1 MGQIMFEIDYPHGD
15 STFPNS
21 AEVVGKLAAA
31 AELSE
36 HETWQFVRGNA
47 IECYGLS
54 RYGITD

>member
-1 MGQIMFEIDYPHGD
+1 MYRLFLRVHTWTTA
-15 STFPNS
+15 TFPNS
-21 AEVVGKLAAA
+21 AEVVEKLAAA